1 MGSSLASHPSVDKV
15 AFTGST
21 PIGQLL
27 RKTTAGSG
35 KKISLELGGKSPV
48 LVYESADL
56 DSVVEGE
63 ASLGV
68 RFRVLTLPFTSKS
81 DRSDLLTY
89 PYLLFFP

>member
-1 MGSSLASHPSVDKV
+1 MGSSLASHAGVDKV

-56 DSVVEGE
+56 DSVVEGQE
-63 ASLGV
+63 EEEEEEEE
-68 RFRVLTLPFTSKS
+68 
-81 DRSDLLTY
+81 
-89 PYLLFFP
+89 